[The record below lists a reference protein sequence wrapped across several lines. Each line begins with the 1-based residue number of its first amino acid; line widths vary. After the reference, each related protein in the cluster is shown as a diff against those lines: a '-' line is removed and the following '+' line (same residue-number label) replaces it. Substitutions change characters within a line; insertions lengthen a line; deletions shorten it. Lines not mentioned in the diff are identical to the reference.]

1 MLAYIYTHDCNCKKK
16 KKKKKK
22 KTLRGVGDYSKKF
35 IAAEKCIVVSVK
47 FMERF
52 EKKY

>member
-1 MLAYIYTHDCNCKKK
+1 MSI
-16 KKKKKK
+16 
-22 KTLRGVGDYSKKF
+22 GDYSKKF